1 MKLTPLMLALV
12 PALLAG
18 QTQAAPTELGKG
30 EGQLNIVAW
39 AGYVERGETDKNY
52 DWVTGFEKETGC
64 KVSVKTA
71 ATSDEMV
78 ALMNEGGFDLVTA
91 SGDASLR
98 LIAGGKVQPLNLAL
112 IPSYSKIDPRLQ
124 NAPWHTV
131 DGKHYGVPYQ
141 WGGNIL
147 MYNTKVFPKAPDS
160 WNVVFEEQTLA
171 DGKSNKGRV
180 QAFDGPIH
188 IADAALYL
196 MTHQPALG
204 IKDPY
209 ELNED
214 QYKASLDLLR
224 KQRQLVGRYWHDA
237 FVQIDDFKNEG
248 VVASGSWPFQANT
261 LIADKQPI
269 ATTVPKEG
277 VTGWADTSMVH
288 SDAKNLT
295 CAYKW
300 LEHSLSNKLQGDLA
314 AWFGSVPVVPA
325 ACEGNALLGP
335 TGCKT
340 NGIDNFDRVRFW
352 RTPVSQC
359 KSQGT
364 CVPYY
369 RWVSD
374 YIAILGGR

>member
-98 LIAGGKVQPLNLAL
+98 LIAGGKVQALNLAL

-160 WNVVFEEQTLA
+160 WNVVFEAQTLA

-248 VVASGSWPFQANT
+248 VVASGSWPFQANA

>member
-78 ALMNEGGFDLVTA
+78 ALMNEGSFDLVTA
-91 SGDASLR
+91 SGDASQR
-98 LIAGGKVQPLNLAL
+98 LIAGGKVQALNLAL

-188 IADAALYL
+188 ISDAALYL